1 MQSCNFEVFI
11 LNRIFVQT
19 YFRDTTNLEP
29 LPPIPIIQQDVVTG
43 QGGSRDFEKGALYV
57 SHRGWLAKKILS
69 FRLSKKV

>member
-43 QGGSRDFEKGALYV
+43 QGGSRDFEKGDSMSATV
-57 SHRGWLAKKILS
+57 VGWQRK
-69 FRLSKKV
+69 F